1 MYFET
6 YIADDSRKKLFDIL
20 GYPDSNSTAFSVM
33 FELINRK
40 TGEWKD
46 KEILG
51 VSTSGC
57 VRVSKK
63 DILYFID
70 KCCKK
75 GDFSNK
81 SKWNKEVMELDDKK
95 DYWIFVDEG

>member
-6 YIADDSRKKLFDIL
+6 YIADDSKKKLFDIL
-20 GYPDSNSTAFSVM
+20 GYPGSDSTAFSVM

-46 KEILG
+46 KEVQG

-57 VRVSKK
+57 VKVSKK
-63 DILYFID
+63 DILYYILLFLLLRIL
-70 KCCKK
+70 CCLIYHNIL
-75 GDFSNK
+75 FQI
-81 SKWNKEVMELDDKK
+81 VQ
-95 DYWIFVDEG
+95 V